1 MGTSLSSSWTETIK
15 VVQPDDTNALNT
27 AHGGTV
33 VKWMDE
39 TGGIAATRF
48 SREVCVTVSMR
59 RVDFHNPLYL
69 GNAAPVE
76 AYVYRTGDTSVDVCI
91 KVFSENLFE
100 SERTLTTESFF
111 RYVAI
116 DGDRNTTEVPELEV
130 ETEEERRLR
139 DEALDGGGF
148 A

>member
-1 MGTSLSSSWTETIK
+1 MGTLADSWTETIK
-15 VVQPDDTNALNT
+15 IVQPDDTNALNT

-59 RVDFHNPLYL
+59 RVDFHHPLYL
-69 GNAAPVE
+69 GNAVPVE
-76 AYVYRTGDTSVDVCI
+76 AYVYRTGTTSVDVCI
-91 KVFSENLFE
+91 RVFSENLFE
-100 SERTLTTESFF
+100 SSRTLTTESFF

-116 DGDRNTTEVPELEV
+116 DGDRNPTEVPDLRV
-130 ETEEERRLR
+130 ESEEDRRLR
-139 DEALDGGGF
+139 DEALERGGF
-148 A
+148 S

>member
-1 MGTSLSSSWTETIK
+1 MGTSLSESWTETIE

-59 RVDFHNPLYL
+59 RVDFHHPLYR
-69 GNAAPVE
+69 GNTAPVE
-76 AYVYRTGDTSVDVCI
+76 AYVYRTGNTSVDVCI
-91 KVFSENLFE
+91 KVFSENPFE
-100 SERTLTTESFF
+100 SSRTLTTESFF

-116 DGDRNTTEVPELEV
+116 DEDRNPTTVPELQV
-130 ETEEERRLR
+130 ETDEERRLR
-139 DEALDGGGF
+139 DEALGRGGF
-148 A
+148 C